1 MGRGMAEVAGVQLGV
16 PDYLQVQLDTG
27 SMLCSLALV
36 QARGHRALAR
46 RGQQYGGVVTGGA
59 PFFFLML
66 QRGLPWGGV
75 STHTGTIP
83 GSQGLVPGVVLVLGG
98 EEGEGRV
105 SKG

>member
-1 MGRGMAEVAGVQLGV
+1 MAEVAGVQLGV

-36 QARGHRALAR
+36 QARGHRARAR
-46 RGQQYGGVVTGGA
+46 RGQQHRGVVTGGA
-59 PFFFLML
+59 PFFVFLML
-66 QRGLPWGGV
+66 QGGLPWGGV
-75 STHTGTIP
+75 STHRGLIP
-83 GSQGLVPGVVLVLGG
+83 GSQGLVPGAVLALGG